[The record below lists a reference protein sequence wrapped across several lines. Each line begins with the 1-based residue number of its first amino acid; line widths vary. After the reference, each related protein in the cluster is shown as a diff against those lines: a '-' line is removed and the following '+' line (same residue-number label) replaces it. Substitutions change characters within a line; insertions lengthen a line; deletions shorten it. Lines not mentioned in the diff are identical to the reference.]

1 MVTQHAFKGSP
12 FLKEVLD
19 ETPGGEQL
27 VHCLQCGTCGGS
39 CPSGDAMSHT
49 PRKIFAMINAGERK
63 EVLTS
68 NTMWNCVS
76 CYYCTSRCP
85 QKIPITDIM
94 YSLKRISARSGLA
107 KGTTAPALA
116 KSFTYWVEHYGR
128 TFEIGL
134 ALMYYTFNKPIPL
147 MKMGMSMGP
156 KMFLRGRMGLLP
168 TKIRN
173 TQQLQAIIKKAKE
186 LGGQS

>member
-1 MVTQHAFKGSP
+1 MVTTHAFKGNA
-12 FLKEVLD
+12 FLKEVLA
-19 ETPGGEQL
+19 ETPGGERI

-39 CPSGDAMSHT
+39 CPSGDAMKHT
-49 PRKIFAMINAGERK
+49 PRAIFSLINAGERK

-76 CYYCTSRCP
+76 CYFCTARCP
-85 QKIPITDIM
+85 QQIPVTDIM
-94 YSLKRISARSGLA
+94 YSLKRIAMRAGLV

-128 TFEIGL
+128 TFEVGL
-134 ALMYYTFNKPIPL
+134 AVMYYGFNKPLSLLGMGPMGIK
-147 MKMGMSMGP
+147 MIMRNRMGM
-156 KMFLRGRMGLLP
+156 LP

-173 TQQLQAIIKKAKE
+173 INQLQAIIRKARE